1 MYGADAS
8 TIFLF
13 GFRTAFGGGKSTG
26 FGLIYDNLEAAK
38 KLEPKYRQIRVRRR
52 RGAARRRRRAARREP
67 AGLLWGLPTL
77 TPLWRAGGAGHA
89 RDQVAQA
96 DEGAQEPLDEDPRH
110 QEGAR
115 PATRLAMASTLRG
128 FALRRAL
135 LRAAGPPCDAR
146 NAPAGPARTL
156 RTVHT
161 RCMRR
166 RPRRWAGISDARRA
180 LGFRAHASYIA
191 GA

>member
-38 KLEPKYRQIRVRRR
+38 KLEPKYRQIRVRGCGGAAR
-52 RGAARRRRRAARREP
+52 RGRRAARRRR
-67 AGLLWGLPTL
+67 AGLHWGLPAL

-89 RDQVAQA
+89 RGQVAQA

-110 QEGAR
+110 QEGAF
-115 PATRLAMASTLRG
+115 PS
-128 FALRRAL
+128 
-135 LRAAGPPCDAR
+135 P
-146 NAPAGPARTL
+146 
-156 RTVHT
+156 
-161 RCMRR
+161 
-166 RPRRWAGISDARRA
+166 
-180 LGFRAHASYIA
+180 HASPCPQP
-191 GA
+191 